1 MVVEPVDNH
10 VDGLVLDG
18 LVEDLVH
25 EAMPHV
31 GGLVVGA
38 DGVLPVDIVVRRDEA
53 VGLAVHDECRG
64 LEVVCVDRVV
74 DLGHAHLLDHARSKI
89 LVVQRIGHVV
99 VNDGLVGAHTATERV
114 LDVDGLRGCRD
125 GGGGEVTTV
134 LQGPRQELALVA
146 GQSGQRNVL
155 GLGQL
160 GVALSLGQVCLL
172 YTSPSPRD

>member
-64 LEVVCVDRVV
+64 
-74 DLGHAHLLDHARSKI
+74 S
-89 LVVQRIGHVV
+89 
-99 VNDGLVGAHTATERV
+99 
-114 LDVDGLRGCRD
+114 
-125 GGGGEVTTV
+125 
-134 LQGPRQELALVA
+134 
-146 GQSGQRNVL
+146 
-155 GLGQL
+155 
-160 GVALSLGQVCLL
+160 
-172 YTSPSPRD
+172 